1 MEYMNQYGEIIRDPK
16 EYMEMELKKI
26 LAEIEVQE
34 GKKIDP
40 NFAEELKIRI
50 SELTNG
56 LEPIQPQKVEED
68 KKQKPWELS
77 EEEANKINP
86 EKARETAEAK
96 SRENNSKQL
105 PDNIIE

>member
-16 EYMEMELKKI
+16 EYMKMELKKI

-56 LEPIQPQKVEED
+56 LEPIQPKKVEED
-68 KKQKPWELS
+68 KKPWELS

-86 EKARETAEAK
+86 KMARETAEAK
-96 SRENNSKQL
+96 SRENYSKQL

>member
-68 KKQKPWELS
+68 KKPWELS

-86 EKARETAEAK
+86 EIARETAEAK
-96 SRENNSKQL
+96 NRESDSKQL